1 MVKHG
6 IELKDENEQKEFERL
21 YEEFRQ
27 HYRIFPKEYLLD
39 MVAYAKATIQMESRR

>member
-6 IELKDENEQKEFERL
+6 IELEDENERKEFERL

-27 HYRIFPKEYLLD
+27 RFATWSREDLLD
-39 MVAYAKATIQMESRR
+39 MVAYEKATLRWRGRR